1 MEIPALI
8 THALTGLIK
17 QIKAVRYYPPGHPA
31 LQTAARESLKGI
43 EPLLADTR
51 HFSLTVRKEAFLF
64 DGQAVAKSQHLLA
77 QFATFCFARRIQY
90 LTLLPELSAEELYR
104 FIQFLVLDPQEIQRL
119 GGLQGLLE
127 QAHITNIWINEQDL
141 DTILEKKEEIEAQ
154 SASEEIDME
163 AILSPEVAPQPPP
176 EPDPRNLRAFLKKLQ
191 QERDDQKFWQ
201 LLQEL
206 IPLLRLSLSEEN
218 RSLVLQAFVSICRF
232 ASGKSTSDARQEH
245 AQNALRQLATD
256 EVIDYLSASL
266 LAAQGKEKT
275 RKALIQVLAFL
286 GEKAVRRI
294 MDLLAREKS
303 AGRRKLLASV
313 LVLSGD
319 MAVPTLQE
327 HLFDHRWYVVRNA
340 VAILGEIRQ
349 QESLVHLTP
358 LLRHGDI
365 RVRRETIRALTK
377 IGGPRAIN
385 ILLQATKSSDHELRR
400 QALLSLGA
408 IRAASAVPTL
418 VKIVKASGLGRDKI
432 DLRKDAIRSLGEIRS
447 TDAVPVL
454 EQILSRRMLFRRQ
467 RFDELRV
474 ACAAA
479 LGEIG
484 EESSREILEKMTLD
498 PSASVAR
505 AANQALK
512 QIAKGTHYEGG

>member
-1 MEIPALI
+1 METAILI

-17 QIKAVRYYPPGHPA
+17 QIKAVRYYPPRHPA
-31 LQTAARESLKGI
+31 LQAAARQSLKGI
-43 EPLLADTR
+43 APLLEDSR
-51 HFSLTVRKEAFLF
+51 HFSLTIRKEAFLF
-64 DGQAVAKSQHLLA
+64 DGQPVAKSQQLLA
-77 QFATFCFARRIQY
+77 QFATFCFARRVQY
-90 LTLLPELSAEELYR
+90 LTLLPELRAEELNQ
-104 FIQFLVLDPQEIQRL
+104 FIQFLVMDPQEIQRL
-119 GGLQGLLE
+119 GGLQSLLE
-127 QAHITNIWINEQDL
+127 RAHLTNIWINEQDL
-141 DTILEKKEEIEAQ
+141 DTILEKKQKIEAQ
-154 SASEEIDME
+154 PAPDEAKIASMLAQEM
-163 AILSPEVAPQPPP
+163 PPQP
-176 EPDPRNLRAFLKKLQ
+176 EADARNLKTVLKKLQ

-206 IPLLRLSLSEEN
+206 IPLLRLNLTEEN
-218 RSLVLQAFVSICRF
+218 RSLVLQAFVMICGF

-256 EVIDYLSASL
+256 EVIDYLAISL

-275 RKALIQVLAFL
+275 RTALIRVLAYL
-286 GEKAVRRI
+286 GEKAAGRI
-294 MDLLAREKS
+294 MDLLTRENS
-303 AGRRKLLASV
+303 AGKRKLLASV

-319 MAVPTLQE
+319 VAVPTLQE

-358 LLRHGDI
+358 LLQHNDI
-365 RVRRETIRALTK
+365 RVRRETIRSLTK
-377 IGGPRAIN
+377 IGGPRAVN
-385 ILLQATKSSDHELRR
+385 ILLQTTRSNDQELRR

-418 VKIVKASGLGRDKI
+418 IKIVKKSGLSRDKI
-432 DLRKDAIRSLGEIRS
+432 DLRRDAIRSLGEIRS
-447 TDAVPVL
+447 ADAVPLL
-454 EQILSRRMLFRRQ
+454 EQILAKRMLFRRL

-474 ACAAA
+474 AAASA

-484 EESSREILEKMTLD
+484 EDSSRAILEKATHD

-512 QIAKGTHYEGG
+512 HIDKGIS